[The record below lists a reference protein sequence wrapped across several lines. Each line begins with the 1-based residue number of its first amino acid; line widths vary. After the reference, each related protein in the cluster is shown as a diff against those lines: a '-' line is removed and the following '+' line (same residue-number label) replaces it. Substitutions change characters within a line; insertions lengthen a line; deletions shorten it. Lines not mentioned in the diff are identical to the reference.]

1 MKLRRFVLSIGLAVS
16 MNASAEGGYC
26 LALRGNGELAPA
38 HWGALGNLFEK
49 MGLPLK
55 QAGGSSASITMF
67 LTEAIANNFLVRESS
82 GEIQNTRAAFLM
94 KSLEGF
100 TDHLSNMREWKDFLL
115 LNQMAMRSSEWLAQI
130 RDTFKNA
137 DHLSEAQIKDLLA
150 KKMGVGDPR
159 TVLDAVKSNFR
170 TGLRLGLISETNY
183 APLLGALT
191 RVTQGKSA
199 DLIEDAKTIQFY
211 ASELYKT
218 LSVFGAF
225 DAQTDDNLFFRPG
238 IVDFA
243 KLAGQVGRIATFYS
257 TLNASENEKSL
268 WRDLMSTCGSK
279 SNGLTWAELAQVN
292 GSCAPALRRLIEA
305 HFTAQRG
312 ESFVEHV
319 AGQSITSY
327 PTTSIL
333 TGEANVYARGM
344 LEEYGRARRSDFG
357 RAFQIQNP
365 DDVRFGYWG
374 EPADLAKIEANLPKT
389 SDEKS
394 RRFKA
399 LGPATWH
406 KILSLSP
413 AEPGLASL
421 QPFTLNDGEE
431 VVSAGGWSDLHPVLV
446 LRASGCDKV
455 IYVTRRGGESMFG
468 QGVAKRLLG
477 FDREWTDIKSVTLN
491 NGGDRRDM
499 TSLWSKLYN
508 LANRESSI
516 SQALQNADAVLCTDW
531 DRFKVTNGIRDLI
544 KDAYKSPYF
553 IRNREALRG
562 EPLFPELNT
571 RDMHPDGYPIYAGC
585 FAP

>member
-1 MKLRRFVLSIGLAVS
+1 LNV
-16 MNASAEGGYC
+16 SAEGRYC

-38 HWGALGNLFEK
+38 HWGALGNLIEK
-49 MGLPLK
+49 MGLPAK

-67 LTEAIANNFLVRESS
+67 LTEAIANNFLVQESR
-82 GEIQNTRAAFLM
+82 GETQNVRAAFLM

-100 TDHLSNMREWKDFLL
+100 ADHLSNTPEWKDFLL
-115 LNQMAMRSSEWLAQI
+115 LNQMVHRSSEWLAQI
-130 RDTFKNA
+130 RDAFKNA
-137 DHLSEAQIKDLLA
+137 DQLSESQIKELLNQKVA
-150 KKMGVGDPR
+150 AGDPR

-183 APLLGALT
+183 APLLAALT
-191 RVTQGKSA
+191 RVTQGKFTHLSG
-199 DLIEDAKTIQFY
+199 DAKTIQFY
-211 ASELYKT
+211 AAELYKT

-243 KLAGQVGRIATFYS
+243 KFAEQVGRIATFYS
-257 TLNASENEKSL
+257 TINASENEKNL
-268 WRDLMSTCGSK
+268 WRDLISTCGSK
-279 SNGLTWAELAQVN
+279 SAGLTWSELAQNN
-292 GSCAPALRRLIEA
+292 GACAPALRRLIET
-305 HFTAQRG
+305 HFEEAQQDKSFLERIAG
-312 ESFVEHV
+312 ETI
-319 AGQSITSY
+319 ASY
-327 PTTSIL
+327 PTTSVL
-333 TGEANVYARGM
+333 VGEANTDARHR
-344 LEEYGRARRSDFG
+344 LEEYAHERRSDFG
-357 RAFQIQNP
+357 RSFQIQNS
-365 DDVRFGYWG
+365 DNVMFGYWG
-374 EPADLAKIEANLPKT
+374 SPADLAKIESNLPKT

-399 LGPATWH
+399 LGPASWH

-413 AEPGLASL
+413 AEPGLAAL

-477 FDREWTDIKSVTLN
+477 YDRDWADIKSVALN
-491 NGGDRRDM
+491 NGGDRNDM

-508 LANRESSI
+508 LANRTSSI

-562 EPLFPELNT
+562 EPLFPELNA